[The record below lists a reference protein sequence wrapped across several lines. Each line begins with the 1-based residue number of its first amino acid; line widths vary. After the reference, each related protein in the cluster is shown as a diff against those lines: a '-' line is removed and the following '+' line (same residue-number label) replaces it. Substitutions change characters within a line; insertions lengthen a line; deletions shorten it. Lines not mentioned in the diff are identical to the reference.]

1 MSIDAG
7 PANAQ
12 SAAVIW
18 SDDFLGY
25 RWAPTHPMNPIRLAL
40 TMSLSTSLGVLDGV
54 PSIPPMAVDDRLLQT
69 VHTAAYLDAVRSASS
84 VDDYVGGSSHV
95 LERLFGLGSVD
106 NPVFEG
112 MHGAAGVLVGGTMA
126 AAAAIASG
134 SVRRAVN
141 IGGGMHHAM
150 PGHAAGF
157 CIYNDCAVAIR
168 WLLEQGYDRIAY
180 IDIDAHHGDGV
191 QKVFAGDPRVLTI
204 SLHQHPATLWPGSGW
219 PEEVGEQDGRG
230 SAVNI
235 ALMPETSDKLWLR
248 AFNAIVPGV
257 VENFRPQIIVSQC
270 GVDSHIQDPLTDLSL
285 TVDGQRAAIYAM
297 RDLADKY
304 SEGRWL
310 AVGGG
315 GYGIINVVPR
325 SWTHLISAVTGADLA
340 PDTVID
346 ESWCAAA
353 TAEARMLDETL
364 RADPVAVMTDGG
376 ETDYLPWDGDG
387 GGPLM
392 DGITDAAQTR
402 TDATIMATRRA
413 VYPLCGLDPEDP
425 RD

>member
-1 MSIDAG
+1 MSVRSHTTD
-7 PANAQ
+7 PQ
-12 SAAVIW
+12 PAAVIW
-18 SDDFLGY
+18 SDDFLRY
-25 RWAPTHPMNPIRLAL
+25 RWTPSHPMNPVRLAL
-40 TMSLSTSLGVLDGV
+40 TMSLSRSLGVLDGV
-54 PSIPPMAVDDRLLQT
+54 ETSPPMPVDEKLLQT
-69 VHTAAYLDAVRSASS
+69 VHTAYYLDAVRAASAIDGHTKGA
-84 VDDYVGGSSHV
+84 VQL
-95 LERLFGLGSVD
+95 LERVFGLGSAD
-106 NPVFEG
+106 NPAFEG
-112 MHGAAGVLVGGTMA
+112 MHGAASLLVGGTMA

-134 SVRRAVN
+134 SVKRAVN

-191 QKVFAGDPRVLTI
+191 QKVFAADPRVLTV

-230 SAVNI
+230 TAMNV
-235 ALMPETSDKLWLR
+235 ALMPETGDKLWLR
-248 AFNAIVPGV
+248 AFKATVPGV
-257 VENFRPQIIVSQC
+257 IETFRPQIIVSQC
-270 GVDSHIQDPLTDLSL
+270 GADSHVRDPLTDLSL
-285 TVDGQRAAIYAM
+285 TVDGQRAAILAM

-315 GYGIINVVPR
+315 GYGIVDVVPR
-325 SWTHLISAVTGADLA
+325 SWTHLIAAVTGNDVA
-340 PDTVID
+340 PETIID
-346 ESWCAAA
+346 ESWREAA
-353 TAEARMLDETL
+353 TIEGQLLDESL
-364 RADPVAVMTDGG
+364 RSDPALTMTDGG
-376 ETDYLPWDGDG
+376 DLDYLPWDGDG

-392 DGITDAAQTR
+392 DGVTEAAQTR
-402 TDATIMATRRA
+402 LDATIMATRRA

>member
-1 MSIDAG
+1 MSIGTG
-7 PANAQ
+7 PANPQ

-25 RWAPTHPMNPIRLAL
+25 RWAPSHPMNPVRLAL
-40 TMSLSTSLGVLDGV
+40 TMSLSQSLGVLEGV
-54 PSIPPMAVDDRLLQT
+54 QPTGPMAVDDRLLET
-69 VHTAAYLDAVRSASS
+69 VHTSTYLAAVRSASA
-84 VDDYVGGSSHV
+84 VDDHVGRATPV

-106 NPVFEG
+106 NPVFQG
-112 MHGAAGVLVGGTMA
+112 MHDAASVLVGGTMA

-191 QKVFAGDPRVLTI
+191 QKVFAADPRVLTV

-219 PEEVGEQDGRG
+219 PEEVGEQSGRG

-257 VENFRPQIIVSQC
+257 IENFRPQIIVSQC
-270 GVDSHIQDPLTDLSL
+270 GVDSHFRDPLTDLSL
-285 TVDGQRAAIYAM
+285 TVDGQRAAIFAM

-304 SEGRWL
+304 ADGRWL

-325 SWTHLISAVTGADLA
+325 SWTHLIAAVTGADVD
-340 PDTVID
+340 PSTVID
-346 ESWCAAA
+346 ESWCEAAK
-353 TAEARMLDETL
+353 AEAQMLDESL
-364 RADPVAVMTDGG
+364 RAEPVGTMTDGG
-376 ETDYLPWDGDG
+376 ATDYLRWDGDG

-392 DGITDAAQTR
+392 DGVTDAAQSR